1 MSEIPPELDTEG
13 RSLVEQQ
20 NFKDE
25 YGRFPTPQELD
36 EFMKGTFEEDSTDKK
51 FPPSLFRKDEWE
63 PYIGPKGGEGWKN
76 PDTDEVV
83 YQPEPPGDSE
93 YQEFDGELE
102 EGQVLA
108 FTDPTTNDT
117 NIEEI
122 EVVETSTFDTTIEGP
137 DGEEVDIPSQKLID
151 GVVAEREDS
160 DNSGS
165 ISPGDDVATTYGWDI
180 TVDEVQ
186 EDGILTEGGS
196 FYTFRDIEDSEL
208 EEIGITDEDETETVS
223 VDLSEEEK
231 QELGD
236 KFDDAR
242 RGGDGDGFNKELMQD
257 LRSYSVEALDE
268 VREYTLDILHP
279 QSVVESIRESEGEEE
294 FRELYNEWVDDSDFE
309 DDSSPDFT
317 LVRELEYEFD
327 DTDEVA
333 EYLGEEYDVE
343 YKEESFSSNLLD
355 YMKYQKGEGEV
366 HDVVDV
372 HDEVES
378 VVEKTFDK
386 VSDTVDEDVE
396 AFTMSNLDKID
407 YEDLDEG
414 KSGSYRLNKIKLDPV
429 FAELD
434 GEEKTL
440 LHELGHHFHNQVGLS
455 SLGVERDNY
464 EGDKF
469 PDSPEWGYDE
479 SYVKDPLDVNLLDDI
494 RGAWENYE
502 DGNSQQLRKYQN
514 RNVVEYVAIS
524 FRYAVD
530 SPLKLKRRDP
540 EIKDFWDTVFSGGQK

>member
-1 MSEIPPELDTEG
+1 MSEIPPELETEG
-13 RSLVEQQ
+13 RSLVQQQ

-25 YGRFPTPQELD
+25 YGRFPTPEELD
-36 EFMKGTFEEDSTDKK
+36 EYMSESDDEKSKGF
-51 FPPSLFRKDEWE
+51 LFRKSEWE
-63 PYIGPKGGEGWKN
+63 PYIGPQRGEGWKN